1 MLGAWRLD
9 CKELWRAWRAGRI
22 STSFLKKITQ
32 TEPAQRHE
40 SLSDAAALPEKKP
53 AMHRRILADSGLQA
67 DEALTPQS
75 VPPPVL
81 FLAVRQTELFEVV
94 PGSRAAGRV
103 SRKRFFCSGGP
114 YLLDDRR
121 VFSAIAPCVALP
133 PASVQS
139 DAGNNPRRPAAMAA
153 RFDVDLEDPLQALH
167 PGHCHMSRGGRAV
180 CFLARAPAALARYH
194 LRAAVRCK
202 DAVTAHEV
210 HVRFWYQCRQP
221 CDEIQRLG
229 PSTWAA
235 PYFNRL
241 SIGCRW
247 MGSGPR

>member
-22 STSFLKKITQ
+22 NTSFLKKITQ

-40 SLSDAAALPEKKP
+40 SLSDAAALPGKNRRCIAVFWPIP
-53 AMHRRILADSGLQA
+53 AFRPTD
-67 DEALTPQS
+67 ALTPQS

-103 SRKRFFCSGGP
+103 SRKRFVCSGGQ

-121 VFSAIAPCVALP
+121 IFSAIAPCVALP

-139 DAGNNPRRPAAMAA
+139 EAGNNPRRPAAMAT
-153 RFDVDLEDPLQALH
+153 RFDVDLEDPLQALRRG
-167 PGHCHMSRGGRAV
+167 PGRMSRGGRAV

-194 LRAAVRCK
+194 LRARGCSVQKRR
-202 DAVTAHEV
+202 D
-210 HVRFWYQCRQP
+210 
-221 CDEIQRLG
+221 
-229 PSTWAA
+229 ST
-235 PYFNRL
+235 
-241 SIGCRW
+241 
-247 MGSGPR
+247 